1 MNRPRTIQ
9 EWIHWL
15 EAGRGAR
22 VVKLAAL
29 LLGTLALSLL
39 VAWKQFHGPVSEGTL
54 RQADLARQLARGE
67 GFTTLINYPQVHAV
81 LDARGGGFS
90 VELGQWRVYANRLR
104 ELVDTLRG
112 KYDKII
118 FDSPPIIGV
127 SDAAVLA
134 SVVDGAVLLIQHRR
148 NPQSMVVRAQQV
160 IESIKTPLLGVVLNQ
175 VPSGTGEDYSYY
187 THNYSH
193 YSEGDRSRR
202 RSSGKTKSAAPEGD
216 HLDLH
221 EPDGKA

>member
-1 MNRPRTIQ
+1 MLGLNLILFWAAAWQTYDRLTRAMAAAGERVILIDSDLRRPTQ
-9 EWIHWL
+9 HKL
-15 EAGRGAR
+15 GRRPKNPGLCE
-22 VVKLAAL
+22 V
-29 LLGTLALSLL
+29 LLGRKTMAEVVQKDIVPNLDFVPSGASAGFTLSLL
-39 VAWKQFHGPVSEGTL
+39 
-54 RQADLARQLARGE
+54 
-67 GFTTLINYPQVHAV
+67 
-81 LDARGGGFS
+81 
-90 VELGQWRVYANRLR
+90 YANHLR

-112 KYDKII
+112 KYGKII
-118 FDSPPIIGV
+118 FDSPPIISV

-187 THNYSH
+187 THKYGH